1 VEDFL
6 KFPGFWWS
14 LKNMLMKMM
23 KIDEQND
30 EEDEYEIFLSFFY
43 KKD

>member
-1 VEDFL
+1 
-6 KFPGFWWS
+6 
-14 LKNMLMKMM
+14 MKMM

-43 KKD
+43 KKKLKN

>member
-1 VEDFL
+1 
-6 KFPGFWWS
+6 
-14 LKNMLMKMM
+14 MM

-43 KKD
+43 KKKLKNWHVSFFSIVNGIN

>member
-1 VEDFL
+1 
-6 KFPGFWWS
+6 
-14 LKNMLMKMM
+14 M

-43 KKD
+43 KKKIKKLTRQLF